1 MRSLAQRFRT
11 FTHSCNLPG
20 ILRFK
25 RVTIVAAPAAAS
37 ELKKVLPILAAIILG
52 VVQPSAAAP
61 TNLIHVT
68 TTVQGDSRGQG
79 PSGGPLCSL
88 TEAIFAANTDT
99 NQALD
104 ASGNL
109 YTTGCE
115 PGSGDDTIVLT
126 NAVYPMMD
134 FEHNIQHSRYGPTAT
149 PVIFTNITIQGYGAT
164 IQRATGSPNMRA
176 FTVGFDQVDLG
187 GASVSGWGNLTLQN
201 VTIQGFT
208 VKGGDGGAGGGGG
221 GMGAG
226 GAVYADGQGSSS
238 VGLTVVNST
247 FTGNGATGGNGGG
260 PGHIAGGGGG
270 GLSGNGG
277 EGPDGGGGGGGAY
290 GNGGDGNPTVVAA
303 AAGVGTGGGGGG
315 GTDSSGQSADASG
328 HGAGAG
334 FCGGPG
340 GNGGLVTS
348 LGSGDNGSDA
358 DCPGGGGGGG
368 GSYNANATLGQSF
381 LNGGHGGT
389 GSYGGGGG
397 GSGQQFNNG
406 GNGGFGGGGG
416 GAADLDFGT
425 GICIGKSNAGKGGF
439 GGGGGGANGFFS
451 LCSNKGVGGRF
462 GGDGGPGLDG
472 GGGGG
477 AALGGAIFSDTST
490 VLIQNST
497 FFNNFVDRGFGEIN
511 GDNGADGGGAIFTRN
526 GSLTVKN
533 VTISGNQATGSGG
546 GIVVV
551 NDGSATS
558 LTLQNTIIA
567 GNGANEC
574 FLLGSVTTS
583 GAGNLIVSNG
593 SGSLVSPCPNV
604 VSAADPL
611 LAALTLNP
619 PGNTPTMALQT
630 DSPAIMAAD
639 PGTSLPTDQRGVG
652 RKGTPDIGA
661 YETGLVT
668 ETVLTSS
675 NNPSVYGSKV
685 IFTGT
690 VTNIS
695 SGATPTASLAI
706 TIDGAPV
713 AATVAG
719 SGNALTATYSTETL
733 LAGPHSVVA
742 TYTNSGNFLPS
753 GPASLTQTV
762 NAARLVIR
770 ANDASRVIDTPNPS
784 FTATYTGFVNGDTP
798 ASLTGTLACT
808 TSTNQFSPVGNYPI
822 TCSGLSSPNYNIT
835 YEPGTLTITATATSA
850 AMLVGDLL
858 TGGCIDNGG
867 IANALTSKL
876 AAAQAAISASNI
888 QTAINTLTALKNQIT
903 AQAAK
908 HIGTSCATGGIVF
921 DTANVLLLDVQGIID
936 SLRVS
941 AIADPITGYVA
952 NTGGIGVPGA
962 VVSILDAGGNTLA
975 TATTDITGYYFFATT
990 GVLVPGISYT
1000 VAVTSLPAGL
1010 TTSTPVASPAFTWTG
1025 TGIMI
1030 GNFVLN

>member
-1 MRSLAQRFRT
+1 MTQPRSILEFVLFSIALFLSPAPVMRANT
-11 FTHSCNLPG
+11 
-20 ILRFK
+20 
-25 RVTIVAAPAAAS
+25 
-37 ELKKVLPILAAIILG
+37 
-52 VVQPSAAAP
+52 
-61 TNLIHVT
+61 IHVT
-68 TTVQGDSRGQG
+68 STAQGDTRGLG
-79 PSGGPLCSL
+79 PNGAVLCSL
-88 TEAIFAANTDT
+88 AEAIYAANTHT

-104 ASGNL
+104 ATATLYTSGCEAGSGN
-109 YTTGCE
+109 
-115 PGSGDDTIVLT
+115 DTIVLS
-126 NAVYPMMD
+126 NAVYSMTD
-134 FEHNIQHSRYGPTAT
+134 FVHAIQHSRYGPTAT
-149 PVIFTNITIQGYGAT
+149 PVIFSNITIQGNGAT

-176 FTVGFDQVDLG
+176 FTVGFDQVDLPS
-187 GASVSGWGNLTLQN
+187 GAVSGWGNLTLQS

-208 VKGGDGGAGGGGG
+208 VKGGDGGAGGAGGG
-221 GMGAG
+221 IGAG

-277 EGPDGGGGGGGAY
+277 EGPDGGGGGGGAF
-290 GNGGDGNPTVVAA
+290 GNGGDGNPTVVAP

-381 LNGGHGGT
+381 LNGGHGGN

-425 GICIGKSNAGKGGF
+425 GICISKSNAGKGGF

-511 GDNGADGGGAIFTRN
+511 GDNGADGGGAIFARN
-526 GSLTVKN
+526 GSLTVQD
-533 VTISGNQATGSGG
+533 VTVGGNQATGSGG

-558 LTLQNTIIA
+558 FTLDNTIIS

-574 FLLGSVTTS
+574 FFLGSVTS
-583 GAGNLIVSNG
+583 AGAGNLIVNNG
-593 SGSLVSPCPNV
+593 SGSLVSACPGV
-604 VSAADPL
+604 ASTSDPM
-611 LAALTLNP
+611 LAGLVLNP
-619 PGNTPTMALQT
+619 PGNTPTMALPSG
-630 DSPAIMAAD
+630 SPAISAAD
-639 PGTSLPTDQRGVG
+639 PATSLPTDQRGVG
-652 RKGTPDIGA
+652 RKSAPDIGA
-661 YETGLVT
+661 YETGL
-668 ETVLTSS
+668 ETTTTITSS
-675 NNPSVYGSKV
+675 NNPSVYGVKV
-685 IFTGT
+685 TFVAT
-690 VTNIS
+690 VTNVTS
-695 SGATPTASLAI
+695 AATPTQTVAI

-713 AATVAG
+713 AATIAS
-719 SGNALTATYSTETL
+719 SGNALTATFATEL
-733 LAGPHSVVA
+733 LAAGSHTVVA
-742 TYTNSGNFLPS
+742 TYTNTGNFLPS

-762 NAARLVIR
+762 NPARLVIT
-770 ANDASRVIDTPNPS
+770 ANNVSRVIDTPNPA
-784 FTATYTGFVNGDTP
+784 FTVTYSGFQNGDGP
-798 ASLTGTLACT
+798 GSLSGTLSCT
-808 TSTNQFSPVGNYPI
+808 TTANQFSPVGNYPI
-822 TCSGLSSPNYNIT
+822 TCSGLSSPNYTIV

-850 AMLVGDLL
+850 ANLVGDLL

-876 AAAQAAISASNI
+876 SAAQAASSI
-888 QTAINTLTALKNQIT
+888 QTAINTLSALKNQIS
-903 AQAAK
+903 AQAGK
-908 HIGTSCATGGIVF
+908 HIAPVCTMAGVTFNPPPT
-921 DTANVLLLDVQGIID
+921 LLQDVQGIID

-941 AIADPITGYVA
+941 TIADPITGYVVNVSGA
-952 NTGGIGVPGA
+952 GVPGA
-962 VVSILDAGGNTLA
+962 TLSILDAGGNTVA
-975 TATTDITGYYFFATT
+975 MASTDITGYYFFATT
-990 GVLVPGISYT
+990 GVLIPGSNYT
-1000 VAVTSLPAGL
+1000 VAVTGLPAGFV
-1010 TTSTPVASPAFTWTG
+1010 TSTPSASPAFMWAG
-1025 TGIMI
+1025 TGMMI